1 MGISIQQ
8 LDETLESAWSTFAQ
22 RSGEASFY
30 HSLAWR
36 DAVSAAF
43 GHEAYYLIALRD
55 GQPAGILPSF
65 LIRSSLAGPM
75 LVSVPYAVYGGIA
88 ADDREVSERLF
99 EAAKD
104 LAEATGAGY
113 VDLRS
118 RRAALPTLPIID
130 KYVTFIKELP
140 PTPEQ
145 VLGSLPRKA
154 RAAARTAREKFA
166 LSVEFDDKLLPAV
179 WQLYSR
185 SMRRLAS
192 LNYPL
197 KFFKQLVQRSAGMHL
212 VQIVRYR
219 ERPVGGLVSF
229 VWRDTVL
236 PYFSGCDERYNF
248 AGVNNYLYLTLME
261 RAAGMGLR
269 KFDFGRTRK
278 DNDGCVRFKC
288 HQGFSPQPLEYQ
300 AYVPANGHDPGL
312 SPDRA
317 RYRLA
322 GAVWRRLPLAVTRP
336 LGAWLAGS
344 IPG

>member
-1 MGISIQQ
+1 MGISVQQ
-8 LDETLESAWSTFAQ
+8 LDETLESAWSTFVR
-22 RSGEASFY
+22 RSDGASFY
-30 HSLAWR
+30 HSLMWR

-43 GHEAYYLIALRD
+43 GHEAHYLVALRD
-55 GQPAGILPSF
+55 GQLAGILPTF

-75 LVSVPYAVYGGIA
+75 LVSVPYAVYGGIV
-88 ADDREVSERLF
+88 ADDPEVSERLF
-99 EAAKD
+99 EAAKEV
-104 LAEATGAGY
+104 AEATGAGY

-118 RRAALPTLPIID
+118 RRAAVPALPIID

-145 VLGSLPRKA
+145 VLNSLPRKA

-166 LSVEFDDKLLPAV
+166 LSVEFDDKLLEAV
-179 WQLYSR
+179 WRLYSR
-185 SMRRLAS
+185 SMRRLGS

-197 KFFKQLVQRSAGMHL
+197 TFFKELVQRSAGMHL

-219 ERPVGGLVSF
+219 QRPVGGLVSF
-229 VWRDTVL
+229 IWRDTVL

-269 KFDFGRTRK
+269 KFDFGRTRR
-278 DNDGCVRFKC
+278 DNDGCVRFKS
-288 HQGFSPQPLEYQ
+288 HQGFSAEPLEYQ
-300 AYVPANGHDPGL
+300 AYVPSNGHDPGL

-322 GAVWRRLPLAVTRP
+322 GAVWRHLPLAVTRP
-336 LGAWLAGS
+336 LGSWLARS